1 MVSDSKFL
9 DFKMAVAKVGNDE
22 WKAIAE
28 YLGYQ
33 SYEIT
38 DLPSM
43 DRNSDRL
50 LYLINKWSRKNGRK
64 ANVGELL
71 RACQKAGV
79 PLPLIKEEYSK
90 SHLS

>member
-1 MVSDSKFL
+1 M
-9 DFKMAVAKVGNDE
+9 E
-22 WKAIAE
+22 
-28 YLGYQ
+28 GYCRI
-33 SYEIT
+33 SWISILRNYR
-38 DLPSM
+38 SSFM